1 MARKTQEDWNA
12 LFFHATQLFTPSSPV
27 AETNLFAGRKVQ
39 IRKLC
44 KSVAERGRHSILYG
58 EPGVGKTSLA
68 KLLRYFVPSGP
79 QTVKY
84 IRKSVVSS
92 DTYTSIWSDIF
103 VEVKYSAFRD
113 GIRQEYSVSDLYP
126 NEVTPADVVREL
138 SQFGGKSIPIV
149 VIDEFQQLTDDPS
162 AKLLSE
168 TVKAVSDEG
177 INATLII
184 VGVGDTVEELV
195 RGHNSIIRCSEE
207 VLMPRMDND
216 EIKELLNVRIA
227 QLGMKFEGN
236 AVWKIVGLAKGL
248 PAFAHALGR
257 SSVYAAISR
266 GSTTV
271 TEDDVDV
278 GIKET
283 ISESQQTLRL
293 SYEDATRSNHRNA
306 TFRQLIT
313 ACALVKTDESGWFTP
328 KDICAPYS
336 KIIGDHRSVETY
348 SERLKDFSTD
358 KRGNI
363 LFKRGNERNYRF
375 RFAEPAMQPYALM
388 KGIES
393 GFIDETAMSILSSPE
408 QDDLFAT

>member
-12 LFFHATQLFTPSSPV
+12 LFFNATQLFTPSSPV

-216 EIKELLNVRIA
+216 EIKELLSVRIA

>member
-84 IRKSVVSS
+84 IRKSFVSS

-113 GIRQEYSVSDLYP
+113 GIRQEEYSVSDLYP

-216 EIKELLNVRIA
+216 EI
-227 QLGMKFEGN
+227 QGT
-236 AVWKIVGLAKGL
+236 
-248 PAFAHALGR
+248 
-257 SSVYAAISR
+257 S
-266 GSTTV
+266 
-271 TEDDVDV
+271 
-278 GIKET
+278 
-283 ISESQQTLRL
+283 
-293 SYEDATRSNHRNA
+293 
-306 TFRQLIT
+306 
-313 ACALVKTDESGWFTP
+313 
-328 KDICAPYS
+328 
-336 KIIGDHRSVETY
+336 
-348 SERLKDFSTD
+348 
-358 KRGNI
+358 
-363 LFKRGNERNYRF
+363 
-375 RFAEPAMQPYALM
+375 
-388 KGIES
+388 
-393 GFIDETAMSILSSPE
+393 
-408 QDDLFAT
+408 